1 MKKEIERRNRLH
13 LTKILGLLFL
23 LVPLATNAQN
33 IVLET
38 KTFKYEIAPN
48 GRNLHFIDKKSG
60 NDYYNT
66 SSNSLSSWV
75 KSNGKQWDVSSVTQQ
90 KDLLKLIFGT
100 SGITADIQIT
110 SSSDRIT
117 FEVVAVNGAPE
128 SLTFL
133 NLPLRLNANPAEP
146 FAVCALSL
154 NLFTNVSQ
162 LPPMQNHPDAS
173 CSKKFGMIG
182 AKVTLLGVAQ
192 KELLPAIRSVVENA
206 KDIPF
211 SDQGGAWA
219 QLRKA
224 GHGSYLMNFGSL
236 TEETVDEWIRA
247 CNNLG
252 FNQIDLHGG
261 SDFFRF
267 GDLELNKKKWPEG
280 WANFKRINTRL
291 REAGILPLLHTYAFF
306 LDKASKYVTPV
317 PNEGLA
323 YTNTF
328 TLTQPLGLTDTVIT
342 VNESTATI
350 STVTGFFERNGVTL
364 RIGSELITF
373 SGVTKVAPYQFTG
386 CKRGANGTT
395 ASAHATASKSYQL
408 KECFGLFVPDPDSQ
422 LFIDVAQ
429 RTAEVADENGF
440 DGLYFDAIDGS
451 DILGGG
457 ENAWYYGTKFV
468 FEVAKHLKRP
478 IGMEMSSM
486 SHHYWHYRSRWQ
498 AWDKPVRGHKRFIDF
513 HLAQIKS
520 SGVAEDAKLGQLQII
535 QKYTA
540 AKYGPLLLPLHLGWW
555 ENKPWSPP
563 QIERTLPDDIEYL
576 GCKMIGND
584 AGLSMLRGAD
594 QKALDENPLFKRLA
608 GIIKQYEELRQ
619 KHYFSE
625 EVKTKLRQPGKD
637 YTLFKEKDNTWN
649 FKPASYQKHKVAG
662 NDEATKQWT
671 VVNEFASQ
679 PVKLRI
685 EALMSLKSYEDSSA
699 IVLTNF
705 QLEET
710 YQKDAVTGIDG
721 SLKKSTESTANGE
734 ASIAF
739 SAINNGSEPLNGS
752 WIRMEKKFDTLLN
765 LKNNQGMGVWI
776 KGDGSGQLLNINVL
790 GVPNLSYGA
799 RGDHYIT
806 INFKGWKYFELVET
820 ESSESSKY
828 NWPFSADHYAAFFH
842 SLTFGSVEKFQIWY
856 NNLPKNKPVEC
867 LIGQVK
873 ALPIITGKVINPS
886 VTIGGKNLVFP
897 VEMES
902 GMYIEFNSLSDCKLY
917 GSKGEFL
924 QDITPQG
931 QTPNFV
937 YGNNQ
942 IAFESTGA
950 NGINPRAQVTL
961 ISHGKPLDKAT
972 VVRKK

>member
-1 MKKEIERRNRLH
+1 MKNEISRRKRLF
-13 LTKILGLLFL
+13 LTKILGLLFFAI
-23 LVPLATNAQN
+23 PLATHAQN
-33 IVLET
+33 ILLET

-60 NDYYNT
+60 NDYYST
-66 SSNSLSSWV
+66 QSNSLCSWV
-75 KSNGKQWDVSSVTQQ
+75 KSNGKQWDISSVTLH
-90 KDLLKLIFGT
+90 KDLLKLVFGT
-100 SGITADIQIT
+100 SGITADVKIT
-110 SSSDRIT
+110 PSIDRIT

-133 NLPLRLNANPAEP
+133 NIPLRLNANPAEP
-146 FAVCALSL
+146 FAACALSL

-173 CSKKFGMIG
+173 CVKQFGMVG

-192 KELLPAIRSVVENA
+192 KDLLPAIRSVVEKA

-236 TEETVDEWIRA
+236 TEETVDEWIKA

-280 WANFKRINTRL
+280 WANFKRINTKL

-306 LDKASKYVTPV
+306 LDKASVYVTPV
-317 PNEGLA
+317 PSEGLA
-323 YTNTF
+323 YSSAF
-328 TLTQPLGLTDTVIT
+328 TLAKPIGSSDTTIT
-342 VNESTATI
+342 VNESTADI
-350 STVTGFFERNGVTL
+350 STVTGFFERNSVTL
-364 RIGSELITF
+364 RIGTELISFT
-373 SGVTKVAPYQFTG
+373 GVTKTAPYQFTG
-386 CKRGANGTT
+386 LKRGANGTT
-395 ASAHATASKSYQL
+395 ASAHTETAKAYRL
-408 KECFGLFVPDPDSQ
+408 KECFGLFVPDPNSQ
-422 LFIDVAQ
+422 LFIDVAK

-468 FEVAKHLKRP
+468 FEVAEHLKRP

-555 ENKPWSPP
+555 ENKSWSPP

-594 QKALDENPLFKRLA
+594 QKSLEENPLFKRLA
-608 GIIKQYEELRQ
+608 GIIKQYEGLRQ
-619 KHYFSE
+619 QHYFSE
-625 EVKTKLRQPGKD
+625 EVKDLLRQPGKE
-637 YTLFKEKDNTWN
+637 YTLFQESDKSWN

-662 NDEATKQWT
+662 NDQATQNWNVT
-671 VVNEFASQ
+671 NEFSAQ

-685 EALMSLKSYEDSSA
+685 EALMSLKPYADSSA
-699 IVLTNF
+699 ILLTDF
-705 QLEET
+705 QHQAAF
-710 YQKDAVTGIDG
+710 QKDAIAGIDG
-721 SLKKSTESTANGE
+721 SLVKSADQTANGE
-734 ASIAF
+734 ASIKF
-739 SAINNGSEPLNGS
+739 SATNSGSAPINGS

-765 LKNNQGMGVWI
+765 LKNNQGMGVWV

-806 INFKGWKYFELVET
+806 IDFTGWKYFELVET

-842 SLTFGSVEKFQIWY
+842 SLTFGTVEKFQIWY
-856 NNLPKNKPVEC
+856 NNLPKNKSVEC
-867 LIGQVK
+867 LIGPVK
-873 ALPIITGKVINPS
+873 ALPIIPGKVINPTI
-886 VTIGGKNLVFP
+886 TIGGKKLVFP

-902 GMYIEFNSLSDCKLY
+902 GMYIEFTSTTDCKLY

-924 QDITPQG
+924 KDITPQG
-931 QTPNFV
+931 AIPTFAS
-937 YGNNQ
+937 GNNQ
-942 IAFESTGA
+942 VSFTATGA
-950 NGINPRAQVTL
+950 NGITPRAQVTL
-961 ISHGKPLDKAT
+961 IGHGKPLNKAI
-972 VVRKK
+972 VLRKK